1 MIEQAA
7 WNKSR
12 VLLKIQILNAQTLQ
26 LFIMSTNKKY
36 KSYSKCLAG
45 RLGRRRRDLVVKLKD
60 RGSAIA
66 LI

>member
-1 MIEQAA
+1 MIEQVA
-7 WNKSR
+7 WNKSS
-12 VLLKIQILNAQTLQ
+12 VLLKIQILNGQTLQ

-45 RLGRRRRDLVVKLKD
+45 RFGRRDLVVKLKD

-66 LI
+66 LS